1 MTATEHPTA
10 ISLARSTGDTALTRS
25 IRWSVAR
32 PATIF
37 VILSMLFGL
46 IIMALNPPLRGPDEP
61 AHLLRSYGYAGGE
74 ILPSTEVNGRKG
86 LYVPAAWNDGVE
98 VYIAAQLRFWKDNK
112 NGYTGHLDAYRR
124 QQAATPPDDK
134 RPPVFR
140 LYEGSEAYTPV
151 AYLPYIAAGMIARL
165 FNFDFLATIYLMRL
179 FGLVAMTAVAAY
191 AIALTPRLKWAFFL
205 IAMMPAALYGRT
217 AVSADGATVSYALM
231 VTALCLRAAV
241 GLPSST
247 WQRAWWMLLCVLAK
261 PPQIAFVLLEAI
273 VRRFK
278 DLPRHWKTVALV
290 TLPGLILSPLWIV
303 AVSGEMAAW
312 RIVATTNLPAEQFD
326 PVWKLG
332 FMLQHPLHFPYAM
345 LNTIVTEWNGLWRQL
360 IGVLGWLDMGL
371 QPIAYP
377 LISAALIAVAL
388 ERLDLDR
395 STRLRLA
402 LVSAVT
408 VVAYTTAVY
417 MILYMTW
424 TPPHETT
431 VWGVQGRYS
440 IPALPAAAIVI
451 AAAVNWGFGDKT
463 RAGIAVAGALGS
475 GIACIETLWR
485 VLW

>member
-1 MTATEHPTA
+1 MSATDTPAA
-10 ISLARSTGDTALTRS
+10 ISLARSTTDDTALARS
-25 IRWSVAR
+25 MRWIVAR
-32 PATIF
+32 PSTVF
-37 VILSMLFGL
+37 VVLSMLFGL

-74 ILPSTEVNGRKG
+74 ILPNAEVEGRKG
-86 LYVPAAWNDGVE
+86 IHVPAAWNDGVE
-98 VYIAAQLRFWKDNK
+98 FYIAKQFRFWKDK
-112 NGYTGHLDAYRR
+112 TGYTGHLAEYRR
-124 QQAATPPDDK
+124 QQAATPPDDN
-134 RPPVFR
+134 RPPAFR
-140 LYEGSEAYTPV
+140 LYEGSEAYTPI
-151 AYLPYIAAGMIARL
+151 AYLPYIAAGIVARL
-165 FNFDFLATIYLMRL
+165 AGFDFLATIYLMRL

-231 VTALCLRAAV
+231 VTALCLRAAC
-241 GLPSST
+241 GLPTST
-247 WQRAWWMLLCVLAK
+247 WHRAGWMLLCVLAK
-261 PPQIAFVLLEAI
+261 PPQIAFVLLEAM
-273 VRRFK
+273 VRRWREW
-278 DLPRHWKTVALV
+278 PREWKAAALV
-290 TLPGLILSPLWIV
+290 ILPGIVLSPLWIV

-312 RIVATTNLPAEQFD
+312 RIVATTGLPAEQFD

-332 FMLQHPLHFPYAM
+332 FMLQHPLQFPYAM

-371 QPIAYP
+371 QPMAYP

-395 STRLRLA
+395 STRLRLV
-402 LVSAVT
+402 LVGAVT

-424 TPPHETT
+424 TPPYEAT

-440 IPALPAAAIVI
+440 VPALPALAVMI

-463 RAGIAVAGALGS
+463 RAGIAIMGAFGS
-475 GIACIETLWR
+475 GIACIESLWR
-485 VLW
+485 HLW